1 MSRLEDINSYDLFD
15 TPPDKELDEITEL
28 ASVIF
33 GTPISLITILDD
45 KRQWFK
51 SNKGLEQNET
61 KVEDSFCQHAL
72 HKPNEVLVVNDALK
86 DQRFINN
93 KLVLDDPNIRFYA
106 GAPLV
111 TKKNNV
117 LGTLCVID
125 RKPMEISKEQEKALQ
140 LLASRV
146 MDRLETR
153 KVLNRLYTTINLST
167 ERLIKITENVP
178 FGIFELRIDPSG
190 NQEFSF
196 LSKGMKKIHPNID
209 LNEWLKNPAL
219 GFSLMHPD
227 DIESLKTSLANSM
240 ENNEK
245 IYHEYRVKGDS
256 GYRWH
261 AINGQSERTDNKETI
276 IYGSFTDIT
285 HHLEYEAA
293 LEQISSDI
301 SHVLRR
307 PVTSM
312 LSITNLLE
320 SDQELSTEKLKKYSE
335 HIKTIANELEKFTR
349 KLNEVYSE
357 KKKKIARDSSRYKS

>member
-28 ASVIF
+28 ASIIF

-86 DQRFINN
+86 DQRFISN

-111 TKKNNV
+111 TKQNNV

-125 RKPMEISKEQEKALQ
+125 RKPMKISKEQENALQ
-140 LLASRV
+140 ILARRV
-146 MDRLETR
+146 MDKLETQ
-153 KVLNRLYTTINLST
+153 KALKELNTTIELNAS
-167 ERLIKITENVP
+167 RLIKITENLP
-178 FGIFELRIDPSG
+178 FGVFELRIDRSG

-219 GFSLMHPD
+219 GFSLIHPD
-227 DIESLKTSLANSM
+227 DIESLKTSLANSI

-261 AINGQSERTDNKETI
+261 AINGQPEKTENEETI
-276 IYGSFTDIT
+276 IYGSFTDVT
-285 HHLEYEAA
+285 HHIEYETA

-312 LSITNLLE
+312 LGITNLLE
-320 SDQELSTEKLKKYSE
+320 SDQELSIKKLKKYSGY
-335 HIKTIANELEKFTR
+335 IKTVANELDKFTR
-349 KLNEVYSE
+349 KLNKVYSE
-357 KKKKIARDSSRYKS
+357 KKKKIANDSSRYKS